1 MLRHGCEPAEKHL
14 FAGSDSGGIRAAA
27 MDTLIESAK
36 MSQLDPEAYL
46 LGFLETKNY
55 NALHE
60 NEGER

>member
-1 MLRHGCEPAEKHL
+1 MDANLRKNHL
-14 FAGSDSGGIRAAA
+14 FAGSDSGGIRAATI
-27 MDTLIESAK
+27 DTLIESAR

-60 NEGER
+60 NEGDQQ